1 MKQKL
6 VAVMLTLAM
15 TAALAACGSKAE
27 APAEAPAETE
37 APAEAEAPEAEAPE
51 AEEPAAGGADLA
63 SLKFG
68 FAVGSFEHTFYQLIG
83 EGIEAECKT
92 QGLADSQFSVL
103 DASLDPVIATQ
114 KVETLTADGCNAI
127 ALA

>member
-51 AEEPAAGGADLA
+51 AEQPAAGGADLA
-63 SLKFG
+63 SISSSARVLR
-68 FAVGSFEHTFYQLIG
+68 L
-83 EGIEAECKT
+83 
-92 QGLADSQFSVL
+92 SVRPR
-103 DASLDPVIATQ
+103 DW
-114 KVETLTADGCNAI
+114 LTI
-127 ALA
+127 SSPYWMQALTR